1 MLLKVQLSILG
12 LMGAFLMQGWAA
24 EDAWLHDHGIHQGEL
39 VKLDEAS
46 YYEGILDELF
56 IENSEMSDMQREQLE
71 RAESL
76 IATNEYGLLFELYPL
91 SCDTQTGE
99 SVAGQVEPTG
109 PFLNGGYFGL
119 SFMNATGGLHYGW
132 VHLEDNEGENW
143 HNYGHVLSHAY
154 ECDAGVGIAVPEPG
168 SVGMIIGGT
177 AALMLYRRE
186 LLRSRKHPDDC
197 R

>member
-1 MLLKVQLSILG
+1 MLLKVKLSILG
-12 LMGAFLMQGWAA
+12 LMGALLMQGWAA
-24 EDAWLHDHGIHQGEL
+24 ENAWLHDHGIDHGEL

-56 IENSEMSDMQREQLE
+56 IANSEMGDMQREQLE
-71 RAESL
+71 RAQSL
-76 IATNEYGLLFELYPL
+76 IATNEYGLLFQLYPM

-99 SVAGQVEPTG
+99 CVAGEVAPTG

-132 VHLEDNEGENW
+132 VHLEDNEGWNG
-143 HNYGHVLSHAY
+143 HNYGHVLAHAY
-154 ECDAGVGIAVPEPG
+154 DSDAGVGIVVPEPG
-168 SVGMIIGGT
+168 SVGMIMGGT